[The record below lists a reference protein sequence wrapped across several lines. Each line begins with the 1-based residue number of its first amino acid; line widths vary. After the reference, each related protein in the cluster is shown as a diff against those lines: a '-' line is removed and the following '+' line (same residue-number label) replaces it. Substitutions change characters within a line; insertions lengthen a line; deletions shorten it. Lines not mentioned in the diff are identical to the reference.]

1 MRNLKLDQGRD
12 MKTYTGDRTI
22 DGIKVLADG
31 QLLPD
36 RIDLRRYAEMGFE
49 WGYEGAEPRQLAF
62 ALLLDHTG
70 NLNLSADSSESFMKV
85 MVANFDNEWSI
96 TSADI
101 ESWLLSKSA
110 Y

>member
-1 MRNLKLDQGRD
+1 

-36 RIDLRRYAEMGFE
+36 RTDLRRYAEMGFE

-70 NLNLSADSSESFMKV
+70 DLNLSADSCESFMKV

-96 TSADI
+96 CIGQKCCFHELQLILCLTMQI
-101 ESWLLSKSA
+101 CTEF
-110 Y
+110 